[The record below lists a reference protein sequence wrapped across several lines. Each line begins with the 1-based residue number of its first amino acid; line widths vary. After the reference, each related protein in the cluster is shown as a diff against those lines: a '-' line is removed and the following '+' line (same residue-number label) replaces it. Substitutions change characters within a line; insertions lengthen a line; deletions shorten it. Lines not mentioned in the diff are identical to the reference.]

1 MSQTINKDELQI
13 RLGRSPFINFL
24 NLEVINVD
32 YEFGQISMR
41 LPAKPEF
48 ERSPETGQFHGG
60 VIAAAIDTVG
70 DYVLISRLG
79 EAVPTINFRT
89 DYLRPA
95 TGAYLVL
102 TATIRRAG
110 RTIGVVDIDVYDS
123 NQKLVAV
130 GRGCYST
137 KLG

>member
-1 MSQTINKDELQI
+1 MTQESNKEHLQA
-13 RLGRSPFINFL
+13 RLGRSPFIHFL
-24 NLEVINVD
+24 NLEIMNVD
-32 YEFGQISMR
+32 DEAGQISMR
-41 LPAKPEF
+41 LPVKPEF
-48 ERSPETGQFHGG
+48 ERSPGTAQFHGG
-60 VIAAAIDTVG
+60 VLAAAIDTVG
-70 DYVLISRLG
+70 DYVLISKLG
-79 EAVPTINFRT
+79 DAVPTINFRT